1 MKFVRFETKTGL
13 VSYGILEGNQIE
25 AIAGSIYGAYE
36 KTGEKVFVN
45 KVKLLAPCEP
55 GKIFCVGLNFR
66 DHIEELEMETP
77 VLPANFLKPN
87 SSIAATGEAIE
98 IPTHVDQVDYE
109 GELAI
114 VIKDEIKYVTPEEAK
129 KHILGVTPLNDV
141 TERVLSFTPSLVTY
155 CKAFD
160 TFTPFG
166 PVIDTDIDPDC
177 TIVRTYL
184 NGEKV
189 QEGNTQDMVFSPS
202 EIVSFLSQGMT
213 LYPGDVISTGTPSGV
228 RAMKDGDRVEVEIE
242 GIEERLVNLVVD
254 TRLNK
259 E

>member
-1 MKFVRFETKTGL
+1 VKIVRFETDKKAIH
-13 VSYGILEGNQIE
+13 YGILEGDQVAVIKD
-25 AIAGSIYGAYE
+25 SIYTSIE
-36 KTGEKVFVN
+36 KTGETFAADA
-45 KVKLLAPCEP
+45 VKLLAPCQP

-66 DHIEELEMETP
+66 DHIEELEMDIP
-77 VLPANFLKPN
+77 VKPANFLKPN
-87 SSIAATGEAIE
+87 SSIAATEEAIE
-98 IPTHVDQVDYE
+98 IPTHVEQVDYE

-114 VIKDEIKYVTPEEAK
+114 VIKDKIKYVTPEEAK

-166 PVIDTDIDPDC
+166 PVIDTDIDPDAA
-177 TIVRTYL
+177 IVRTYL
-184 NGEKV
+184 NGQKV
-189 QEGNTQDMVFSPS
+189 QEGDTSTMIFKPS

-228 RAMKDGDRVEVEIE
+228 QAMKDGDRVEIEIV
-242 GIEERLVNLVVD
+242 GIDQRLVNVVVD
-254 TRLNK
+254 TRK
-259 E
+259 

>member
-1 MKFVRFETKTGL
+1 MKFIRFETEAGQT
-13 VSYGILEGNQIE
+13 SYGILEGNQIE
-25 AIAGSIYGAYE
+25 VIVGSIYDAYE
-36 KTGEKVFVN
+36 KTGEMVSIN
-45 KVKLLAPCEP
+45 EVKLLAPCEP
-55 GKIFCVGLNFR
+55 GKIFCIGLNFP
-66 DHIEELEMETP
+66 DHIEELGYETP
-77 VLPANFLKPN
+77 VKPANFLKPN
-87 SSIAATGEAIE
+87 SSIVSTEEAIE
-98 IPTHVDQVDYE
+98 IPKHVEQVDYE

-166 PVIDTDIDPDC
+166 PIIDTEIDPDAA
-177 TIVRTYL
+177 IVRTYL

-189 QEGNTQDMVFSPS
+189 QEGNTETMVFKPS

-228 RAMKDGDRVEVEIE
+228 RSMKDGDQVEIEIE
-242 GIEERLVNLVVD
+242 GIKERLVNYVVD
-254 TRLNK
+254 TRLSK

>member
-1 MKFVRFETKTGL
+1 MKFVRFETITGL

-25 AIAGSIYGAYE
+25 AITGSIYGTYE
-36 KTGEKVFVN
+36 KTGETVLVD

-55 GKIFCVGLNFR
+55 GKIFCVGLNFP
-66 DHIEELEMETP
+66 DHIEELGFDTP
-77 VLPANFLKPN
+77 VKPANFLKPN
-87 SSIAATGEAIE
+87 SSITSTEGVIE
-98 IPTHVDQVDYE
+98 IPRHVDQVDYE

-141 TERVLSFTPSLVTY
+141 TERVLSSTPSLVTY
-155 CKAFD
+155 SKAFD

-166 PVIDTDIDPDC
+166 PVIDTEIDPDC
-177 TIVRTYL
+177 TIIRTYL

-189 QEGNTQDMVFSPS
+189 QEGNTRDMIFSPS

-228 RAMKDGDRVEVEIE
+228 RVMKDGDRVEIEID
-242 GIEERLVNLVVD
+242 GLEERLVNLVVD

>member
-1 MKFVRFETKTGL
+1 MKFVRFKSQTGL
-13 VSYGILEGNQIE
+13 ISYGILEGAKIE
-25 AIAGSIYGAYE
+25 EITGSIFDQYQR
-36 KTGEKVFVN
+36 TGRYYAVDH
-45 KVKLLAPCEP
+45 VKLLAPCEP

-66 DHIEELEMETP
+66 DHIEELDMGTP
-77 VLPANFLKPN
+77 VMPANFLKPN

-98 IPTHVDQVDYE
+98 IPTHVEQVDYE

-114 VIKDEIKYVTPEEAK
+114 VIKDKIKYVTAEEAK

-166 PVIDTDIDPDC
+166 PVIDTDIDPDAA
-177 TIVRTYL
+177 IIRTYL
-184 NGEKV
+184 NGEQV
-189 QEGNTQDMVFSPS
+189 QEGDTSTMIFKPS
-202 EIVSFLSQGMT
+202 EIVAFLSQGMT

-228 RAMKDGDRVEVEIE
+228 QAMKDGDVVEIE
-242 GIEERLVNLVVD
+242 IQGIEERLVNVVLD
-254 TRLNK
+254 TRS
-259 E
+259 

>member
-1 MKFVRFETKTGL
+1 MKIVRFETKKGEKQ
-13 VSYGILEGNQIE
+13 YGILEGKE
-25 AIAGSIYGAYE
+25 IAVIRDSIYDSLE
-36 KTGEKVFVN
+36 KTGERLALES
-45 KVKLLAPCEP
+45 VKLLAPCEP
-55 GKIFCVGLNFR
+55 GKIFCVGLNFP
-66 DHIEELEMETP
+66 DHIEELGYETP
-77 VLPANFLKPN
+77 VKPANFLKPN

-98 IPTHVDQVDYE
+98 IPTHVEQVDYE

-114 VIKDEIKYVTPEEAK
+114 VIKDKIKYVTPEEAK

-166 PVIDTDIDPDC
+166 PVIETDIDPDSA
-177 TIVRTYL
+177 IVRTYV
-184 NGEKV
+184 NGKKV
-189 QEGNTQDMVFSPS
+189 QEGNTEQMVFKPS

-228 RAMKDGDRVEVEIE
+228 QAMNDGDRVEIEIE
-242 GIEERLVNLVVD
+242 GIQERLINIVID
-254 TRLNK
+254 TRK
-259 E
+259 